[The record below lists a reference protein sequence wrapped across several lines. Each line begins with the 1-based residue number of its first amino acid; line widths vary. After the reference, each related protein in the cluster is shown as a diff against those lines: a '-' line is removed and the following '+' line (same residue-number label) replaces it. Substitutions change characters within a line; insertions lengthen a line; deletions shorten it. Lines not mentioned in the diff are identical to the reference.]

1 MPRLTVCDNRFA
13 LLRATYD
20 AAFAGLC
27 HARRELDVRSADN
40 VMEDVVLRLQ
50 KNFEGCQTV
59 YTRTRNDLAMCIL
72 ERYYARQ
79 HMLASHAKLIV
90 GSPANRS
97 FIPHEM
103 GA

>member
-1 MPRLTVCDNRFA
+1 MPRLTICDNRFA

-27 HARRELDVRSADN
+27 YSRRELDVRREDN
-40 VMEDVVLRLQ
+40 LMEDVFLRLQ
-50 KNFEGCQTV
+50 RNFEVWQAV
-59 YTRTRNDLAMCIL
+59 YTRTRNDLATCIL
-72 ERYYARQ
+72 ERYNARQ
-79 HMLASHAKLIV
+79 HMQASHAKLIV

-97 FIPHEM
+97 IIPHEM

>member
-50 KNFEGCQTV
+50 KNFEVWQAV
-59 YTRTRNDLAMCIL
+59 YTRTRNDLAMWIL
-72 ERYYARQ
+72 ERYNARKQ
-79 HMLASHAKLIV
+79 MQALHGKLIV

-97 FIPHEM
+97 IIPHEM